1 MRKALLLFG
10 TMLSSAPA
18 FAQPATQAQGVE
30 ATNNAADI
38 VVTAQKRVER
48 LIDTPQTVNVVSG
61 EQLEQFN
68 VTRFEDV
75 AKFVPGLSISSGDGR
90 QQAVSLRGVSFDQD
104 SQTNRSVDI
113 YLNEVPFD
121 PTQAL
126 QAQFD
131 IGSIQVLR
139 GPQGTLRGGTGPSG
153 AILIGTRQPSLQ
165 KFEASGSAS
174 YSDLEAVNLQGGVS
188 IPVVNDKVGVR
199 VAGLYDLN
207 YGNGVRNILTGDTD
221 RSRSYA
227 GRISL
232 LLHPTENLDI
242 LVTHQQFRS
251 KSRQLR
257 PVVSAEG
264 VPVGEF
270 GLIGPDDRAA
280 IADGDNLFVTKGRAT
295 IVNASYDFG
304 GHLLS
309 YIGSY
314 QNNDFNTVRDLDVAN
329 GLLPFGPGFRLPVQ
343 LFQRIDIKTKALTN
357 ELRFER
363 TGDHFWIYRFG
374 VYFNDVKTPFTGLVD
389 YTGANGACETTPGPL
404 AGPPPF
410 GLPCL
415 PLGGGTPVKS
425 HDRGYFTTQTFNFT
439 DKDTLDLGLR
449 YSTNKVNDPTNPTKY
464 DAWTGT
470 ASYKHEFSDSL
481 IVYGNYGR
489 AYRPGGFDT
498 TEAATNGGP
507 GRLPNSLF
515 AWSPEKS
522 DSFEIGAKGTLFN
535 NRLTYAVSAFYQKFD
550 NFINRVNGV
559 ACDYDPSTVGDQDGC
574 SAINLTY
581 NGDAIVRG
589 VEMELRGQITR
600 NWNAQLSASYT
611 DAHYDDAEIPC
622 NDYNN
627 DGEPDF
633 GGAPA
638 VQPGRFFSVCSS
650 NSALSALPKFQAS
663 FNTEYSID
671 LPDDF
676 QSFVRLLGRYQGKRV
691 NPNSNIRYPNAFKLD
706 AFVGVRTPIGAE
718 VNFFVR
724 NVFDQRR
731 DNVDPGQIFDLFGT
745 PTGYTAINYDQR
757 REFGIQTRL
766 SF

>member
-1 MRKALLLFG
+1 MRKALLLLG
-10 TMLSSAPA
+10 TMLTSGPV
-18 FAQPATQAQGVE
+18 FAQPAMQTQGVDAAPE
-30 ATNNAADI
+30 SGNAADI

-48 LIDTPQTVNVVSG
+48 LIDTPQTVNVVNG
-61 EQLEQFN
+61 EQLERFN
-68 VTRFEDV
+68 ITRFEDV

-90 QQAVSLRGVSFDQD
+90 QQAVSLRGVAFDQD

-174 YSDLEAVNLQGGVS
+174 YSDREAVNLQGGVS
-188 IPVVNDKVGVR
+188 IPLVTDKVGVR

-207 YGNGVRNILTGDTD
+207 YVNGVRNIITGDTD

-232 LLHPTENLDI
+232 LLRPTENLDI
-242 LVTHQQFRS
+242 LVMHQQFRS
-251 KSRQLR
+251 KVRQLR

-264 VPVGEF
+264 APVGEF
-270 GLIGPDDRAA
+270 GFIGPDDRAA
-280 IADGDNLFVTKGRAT
+280 ITDGDNLFVTKGRAT

-314 QNNDFNTVRDLDVAN
+314 QNNDFNTVRDLDLGN
-329 GLLPFGPGFRLPVQ
+329 GLLSFGPGFRLPVQ
-343 LFQRIDIKTKALTN
+343 LFQRIDIKTKILTN

-389 YTGANGACETTPGPL
+389 YTGANGGCETTPGPL
-404 AGPPPF
+404 AGF

-415 PLGGGTPVKS
+415 PLGGGTPTKS

-439 DKDTLDLGLR
+439 DKDTVDVGLR
-449 YSTNKVNDPTNPTKY
+449 YSTTRVDSPTNPSRY
-464 DAWTGT
+464 HAWTGS

-481 IVYGNYGR
+481 IIYGNYGR
-489 AYRPGGFDT
+489 AYRPGGFDST
-498 TEAATNGGP
+498 GAATNGGT
-507 GRLPNSLF
+507 GRLPDSF
-515 AWSPEKS
+515 FTWSPEKS
-522 DSFEIGAKGTLFN
+522 DSFEVGAKGALFN
-535 NRLTYAVSAFYQKFD
+535 DRMTYAVSAFYQKFN
-550 NFINRVNGV
+550 NFINRVNNI
-559 ACDYDPSTVGDQDGC
+559 ACNYDPAAGTAPGAC
-574 SAINLTY
+574 ATTNLTY

-611 DAHYDDAEIPC
+611 DAKYDNADIPC

-627 DGEPDF
+627 DGEPDS
-633 GGAPA
+633 GGIPS
-638 VQPGRFFSVCSS
+638 VQPGRFVSICSS
-650 NSALSALPKFQAS
+650 SSALSALPKFQAS

-676 QSFVRLLGRYQGKRV
+676 QTFVRFLGRYQGKRI
-691 NPNSNIRYPNAFKLD
+691 NPNSNIRFPDSFKLD
-706 AFVGVRTPIGAE
+706 AFAGVRTPIGAE
-718 VNFFVR
+718 INFFVR

-731 DNVDPGQIFDLFGT
+731 DNVSPGQIFSLFGS
-745 PTGYTAINYDQR
+745 PTGYTPITYDQR